1 MRFFT
6 GNSILSLHYYVLY
19 VRIKWDSLQ
28 LVFNLPVRII
38 DSSIYVIELKGQIF
52 FASLSDI

>member
-6 GNSILSLHYYVLY
+6 GNSILSLHYYVFY
-19 VRIKWDSLQ
+19 VRIKWASLQ

-52 FASLSDI
+52 FRFVE

>member
-19 VRIKWDSLQ
+19 VRIKWASLQ
-28 LVFNLPVRII
+28 LVFNLPVRI
-38 DSSIYVIELKGQIF
+38 IYVIELKGQIF